1 LLPGLVPDG
10 SQDLGASSGNSVAK
24 FWVSSS
30 LKFPFLFHALL
41 FAAAIHQDF
50 MRTSELRYDSPQ
62 ALSHKLI
69 AIQTLNEYISKNI
82 NTSRD
87 EVILAI
93 LSLASHETL
102 NVTEERRKPFN
113 SPLKTAQWLNVYG
126 NNNYVSEHMKAV
138 LNLVNSKGGIENL
151 KLHGLGETIVL

>member
-1 LLPGLVPDG
+1 VPDD
-10 SQDLGASSGNSVAK
+10 SQGLGANSSNAVARA
-24 FWVSSS
+24 WVSSS

-41 FAAAIHQDF
+41 FAASIHRDF
-50 MRTSELRYDSPQ
+50 MRHSKIYPDSPQ

-69 AIQTLNEYISKNI
+69 VIQKLNEYISKNK
-82 NTSRD
+82 NASRD

-93 LSLASHETL
+93 LVLSSHETM

-126 NNNYVSEHMKAV
+126 NIVYVPEHMKAV
-138 LNLVNSKGGIENL
+138 LNLVNSRGGIENL
-151 KLHGLGETIVL
+151 KLHGLGETIVV